1 MPSLDSKTRVRAE
14 LLNLIELQVS
24 TLEKETFG
32 VVTDAELGEYQDR
45 CDRIRQL
52 YAQILDNREAA
63 A

>member
-32 VVTDAELGEYQDR
+32 VVTDAELCEYQDR